1 MNAQVNVSVGQR
13 VRGSALLHS
22 RISRLNVSQG
32 VAQRVGTVVDRDV
45 RAVGGAGYQ
54 CVGMNGRY
62 SSDLGSDQTSHS
74 NVSHISSD
82 QGSIG
87 QGVRTSTGNNGS
99 ISRSQVGQGVSQR
112 VGRFQ
117 CQASVVRCTIEHCLS
132 VRDRNSSVYH
142 RLRAEVCL
150 SVDQGVR
157 LRQLLI
163 CQSFSEREARGCRY
177 TATATTSR
185 WCSGCDSITC
195 Q

>member
-1 MNAQVNVSVGQR
+1 MHGFNSIG
-13 VRGSALLHS
+13 
-22 RISRLNVSQG
+22 
-32 VAQRVGTVVDRDV
+32 
-45 RAVGGAGYQ
+45 
-54 CVGMNGRY
+54 
-62 SSDLGSDQTSHS
+62 LGSGQISHS
-74 NVSHISSD
+74 DVSHISRG

-87 QGVRTSTGNNGS
+87 QGVRTSTGNNGR
-99 ISRSQVGQGVSQR
+99 ISRGQVGQGVRQC

-132 VRDRNSSVYH
+132 VRDRNSSIYH
-142 RLRAEVCL
+142 RLQAEVCL